1 MAGQK
6 EREEPQPQPK
16 PPSPPPELGL
26 AGESGDPLVHQALA
40 ELATAVSNGDE
51 AAAAALK
58 ERLAE
63 LGVA

>member
-1 MAGQK
+1 MAEQK
-6 EREEPQPQPK
+6 TREEPQPK
-16 PPSPPPELGL
+16 SPPPPPAADLAP

-51 AAAAALK
+51 AAAAAVK
-58 ERLAE
+58 ARLAE